1 MHFFVMYVFWSDVCA
16 LKPVRL
22 SLSVYLSTSFSVCI
36 LPSLIY
42 LIAYARPLKLS
53 VCLPVCLPTCL
64 SAYLSVCLP
73 VCLSFSLCTCLFC
86 LPLLTKCQLMFETC
100 IAVCLSVCLCAMICL
115 PLPNS
120 ICLSYVSL
128 RAFV

>member
-1 MHFFVMYVFWSDVCA
+1 MYAFCRYVC
-16 LKPVRL
+16 LLVRC
-22 SLSVYLSTSFSVCI
+22 VCFEACAFITVCI
-36 LPSLIY
+36 FVNLFFCMYSAQFNLLNSLRQTSKTI
-42 LIAYARPLKLS
+42 
-53 VCLPVCLPTCL
+53 CLPTCL